1 MRMVDKVAIVTG
13 AGRGIGRATAL
24 RFAREGASVVVA
36 SQSLDNA
43 QRTATLVETEGHSA
57 LPIAVD
63 VTRAEDVQRM
73 IHTVRD
79 IYGHIDVLV
88 NNAGVFRAGNA
99 VNTTE
104 EDWHRIMNVNLCGA
118 WLCMKYTLPEMIR
131 SGGGSIVNVS
141 SEAGLIGIKDMAA
154 YSSSKGGLIA
164 LTRSTALEY
173 VGNNIRVNC
182 VCPGRTA
189 TDMVEQHIAESPD
202 PIAARRELSADRPML
217 RMGTVDEIANAILFL
232 ASDEASFATG
242 VILPVDGGISV

>member
-1 MRMVDKVAIVTG
+1 
-13 AGRGIGRATAL
+13 
-24 RFAREGASVVVA
+24 
-36 SQSLDNA
+36 
-43 QRTATLVETEGHSA
+43 
-57 LPIAVD
+57 
-63 VTRAEDVQRM
+63 
-73 IHTVRD
+73 
-79 IYGHIDVLV
+79 
-88 NNAGVFRAGNA
+88 
-99 VNTTE
+99 
-104 EDWHRIMNVNLCGA
+104 
-118 WLCMKYTLPEMIR
+118 MIR

-182 VCPGRTA
+182 VCTGRTA

-242 VILPVDGGISV
+242 VILPIDGGISV